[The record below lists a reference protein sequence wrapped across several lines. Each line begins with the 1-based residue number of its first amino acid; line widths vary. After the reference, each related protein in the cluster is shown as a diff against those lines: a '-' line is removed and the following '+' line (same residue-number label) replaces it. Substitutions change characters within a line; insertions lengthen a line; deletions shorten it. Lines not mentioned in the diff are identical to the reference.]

1 LAKLY
6 TFGCSYTY
14 GQGLADCIIHP
25 GQIELVVPSKLGW
38 ASLVA
43 ADLGYDLVNMS
54 LPGNSNRSIMNTIS
68 YEVKNLDSDSIV
80 IIHWTHKNREHRYVE
95 FKNNDAYH
103 FHNGQESI
111 YAGSSDM
118 WRGNM
123 SPLQTWEVNQ
133 ASAAYYEHIYSDFHA
148 MLVTRQIID
157 YVDLKLKQY
166 GIRVLHLGPAGHRED
181 DGFHELP
188 YFYDTREINIDPK
201 HLKCFE
207 IDLAQDNMH
216 PGTESNINFFK
227 YIVKNHGEY
236 LRGKH
241 NNTRKDNYEIY

>member
-1 LAKLY
+1 MLTKLY

-14 GQGLADCIIHP
+14 GQGLADCIMYP
-25 GQIELVVPSKLGW
+25 GTKKIGLMPSKLGW
-38 ASLVA
+38 PALVA

-54 LPGNSNRSIMNTIS
+54 LPGNSNRAIMNTIS
-68 YEVKNLDSDSIV
+68 YEVKNLDSDGIV

-95 FKNNDAYH
+95 FENNDAYS
-103 FHNGQESI
+103 FVNGRETAYVS
-111 YAGSSDM
+111 SSDQ
-118 WRGNM
+118 WRGNL
-123 SPLQTWEVNQ
+123 SPLLTWEANQ

-166 GIRVLHLGPAGHRED
+166 GIRVLHLGPVGHRKD

-188 YFYDTREINIDPK
+188 HFYDTREINIDPK

-207 IDLAQDNMH
+207 IDVAHDNTH
-216 PGTESNINFFK
+216 PGDQSNINFSK
-227 YIVKNHGEY
+227 YILENHGEY

-241 NNTRKDNYEIY
+241 NTKERQI

>member
-1 LAKLY
+1 MTKLY

-14 GQGLADCIIHP
+14 GQGLADCLIP
-25 GQIELVVPSKLGW
+25 TSPPTTSVWPSKLGW
-38 ASLVA
+38 AALVA
-43 ADLGYDLVNMS
+43 DHLGYDLVNMS
-54 LPGNSNRSIMNTIS
+54 LPGNSNRSIMHTIS
-68 YEVKNLDSDSIV
+68 HEVKNLDTDSIV

-95 FKNNDAYH
+95 FENNDVYH
-103 FHNGQESI
+103 FKNGQESM
-111 YAGSSDM
+111 YAGSSDA
-118 WRGNM
+118 WRGNL
-123 SPLQTWEVNQ
+123 SPLQTWEVNR

-188 YFYDTREINIDPK
+188 YFYDAHSEINIDPK

-216 PGTESNINFFK
+216 PGTGSNINFCK
-227 YIVKNHGEY
+227 YIIENHGEY
-236 LRGKH
+236 LRGKY
-241 NNTRKDNYEIY
+241 NNIKERQI